1 MAKSFKKHLTK
12 ISSYSAVG
20 SLGLVVMSSIT
31 GCEHREE
38 ADNFANT
45 QSQGENQGY
54 FIVIQETAPE
64 KYELVEQYP
73 TPGTTRA
80 ILKKLDG
87 TEELLSEEDLK
98 RLSAA
103 EGKKVEEGSSR
114 LTQDEGSSSM
124 SSGGMSMGEAILASA
139 AGAMIGAYLGNKLF
153 GNKNYQKNTASN
165 PSSKSPRKNGSAKS
179 SSTKKGGFFG
189 NNRKS
194 GGLGFGG

>member
-1 MAKSFKKHLTK
+1 MKKSFKNQLTK
-12 ISSYSAVG
+12 ISSYAAVG
-20 SLGLVVMSSIT
+20 SIGLVVMSSLT
-31 GCEHREE
+31 GCEHKEE
-38 ADNFANT
+38 ADALSNV
-45 QSQGENQGY
+45 QGQEQGY

-64 KYELVEQYP
+64 QYKILEQYP

-114 LTQDEGSSSM
+114 LIQDEGSSSM